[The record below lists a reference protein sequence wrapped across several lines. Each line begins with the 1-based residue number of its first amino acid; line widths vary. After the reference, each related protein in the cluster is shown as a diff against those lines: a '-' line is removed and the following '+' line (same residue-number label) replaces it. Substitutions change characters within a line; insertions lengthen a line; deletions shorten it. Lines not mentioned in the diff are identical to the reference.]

1 MTTFE
6 EMEALARSLLRR
18 AHDASRL
25 GDGAGRKVE
34 IMTNLTNRET
44 TEALRFAAR
53 RVAWAPP
60 ARNNAPG
67 GRRESEATAGS
78 QTDPRRGP
86 QSRGA
91 TDYRQVEPLA
101 SRVSAAA

>member
-25 GDGAGRKVE
+25 GDGAGRKVARV
-34 IMTNLTNRET
+34 TNLTNRET

-67 GRRESEATAGS
+67 AGGRARQGPEVRRTRVADLSREQLLT
-78 QTDPRRGP
+78 T
-86 QSRGA
+86 
-91 TDYRQVEPLA
+91 VIEPLA